1 MVTKKLAVPRWK
13 YLLNVLK
20 DKLKKYLAKRM
31 RK

>member
-1 MVTKKLAVPRWK
+1 MVTKRLAVPRWK

-20 DKLKKYLAKRM
+20 DKLKKYLAKRK

>member
-1 MVTKKLAVPRWK
+1 MVTKKLAIPRWK